1 MHVDV
6 TAVPPADREPLVAL
20 WRRAVEATHHFL
32 SADDV
37 DFYREIVAGHLAV
50 AGDVRAAYDGHGRP
64 VGFIAQDG
72 GEIEMLFVEPEVH
85 GRGVGGRL
93 LDSVARDHDELFVD
107 VNEQNPSGRR
117 FYEAKGFV
125 QIGRCELDPSGRPFP
140 LLRLRRGNAQRREGR
155 FVLPDGRTLGYAE
168 CGPADGAPVVFLPGA
183 GCGRLMSFGDGLLH
197 QRRVRLISVDRPGL
211 GASTADPRKSFAR
224 VGSDVARLVEA
235 VVGHPVPVVANSQGA
250 PFGLAVAAAGGASAV
265 VLVSPIDDMAHP
277 PVRALLPDD
286 YRAVIDEVDADPA
299 RMITVFSNATSE
311 QLLDMVL
318 RAYPAGDAPVYDD
331 PAFRG
336 RYSAA
341 LSDGLGCGAAG
352 YAQDTVLTM
361 TPWPAELFAA
371 TVPVAVLM
379 GADDKAH
386 SPDGGATLAGRL
398 GATRTVVDGV
408 GGSLLWARPEL
419 ALDALDALRPRAG
432 SAG

>member
-1 MHVDV
+1 MDVDV
-6 TAVPPADREPLVAL
+6 RGVPPADREPLVRL

-37 DFYREIVAGHLAV
+37 DFYHGVVAGHLAV

-93 LDSVARDHDELFVD
+93 LESVARDHDELLVD

-125 QIGRCELDPSGRPFP
+125 QIGRSELDPSGRPFP
-140 LLRLRRGNAQRREGR
+140 LLRLRRGGAEQREGR
-155 FVLPDGRTLGYAE
+155 LVLPDGRILGYAQY
-168 CGPADGAPVVFLPGA
+168 GPADGTPVVFVPGA
-183 GCGRLMSFGDGLLH
+183 GCGRLMTFGEELLH
-197 QRRVRLISVDRPGL
+197 RRRVRLLSVDRPGL
-211 GASTADPRKSFAR
+211 GVSTADPEKSFAR
-224 VGSDVARLVEA
+224 VGADVTRLVED
-235 VVGHPVPVVANSQGA
+235 VVGHPVPLVANSQGA

-286 YRAVIDEVDADPA
+286 YRTVIDEVDTDAA
-299 RMITVFSNATSE
+299 GMFTVFSNATAE
-311 QLLDMVL
+311 QLMDMVL
-318 RAYPAGDAPVYDD
+318 RNHPACDAPVYGD
-331 PAFRG
+331 PGFLARF
-336 RYSAA
+336 SAA
-341 LSDGLGCGAAG
+341 LSDGLRSGAGG
-352 YAQDTVLTM
+352 YAQDTVLAM
-361 TPWPAELFAA
+361 TAWPAELFTA
-371 TVPVAVLM
+371 TVPAAVLM
-379 GADDKAH
+379 GAEDHAH
-386 SPDGGATLAGRL
+386 SPDRGATLAERL

-419 ALDALDALRPRAG
+419 VLDALEAIRPRAG